1 MLSRKKQMSKIL
13 LTGMSAPQASP
24 SANSRTLSFA
34 GLLHKSLTEAG
45 HDVVWGDPDLNQTK
59 AALSKFDSVV
69 VGVSP
74 LTSLAAN
81 RVYGALSIIDHLWG
95 SPKLSLFIDAPQ
107 VSQIEF
113 SINSIKTNPETFAK
127 DFFSYRKGYQQVAS
141 DEKLKSR
148 LLKCVT
154 KLSESEWPTV
164 MYPALPWSQD
174 GSVKKLL
181 PSGVTDLVGI
191 NLDSYLIQDRFIF
204 EDRRRKWCVD
214 NYKNAWVD
222 STLKTLTFPHSPLK
236 WNKGWTD
243 TQVIDQIDRSIGVLI
258 APQKRE
264 GSWWTTRVAQALGSY
279 TPVIT
284 DWKQSASLG
293 PEWDILAATF
303 ESMSDDKRLLVATAQ
318 RESYISRIPTKLTA
332 MKLLE
337 STIRV
342 TNSQEESNE

>member
-1 MLSRKKQMSKIL
+1 
-13 LTGMSAPQASP
+13 MSASQASP
-24 SANSRTLSFA
+24 SANIRTLSFA
-34 GLLHKSLTEAG
+34 GLLHRSLTEAG
-45 HDVVWGDPDLNQTK
+45 HDVVWGDPDVNQTK
-59 AALSKFDSVV
+59 AALNKFDSVI

-107 VSQIEF
+107 VSQIES
-113 SINSIKTNPETFAK
+113 SINSIKSKPEAFAK
-127 DFFSYRKGYQQVAS
+127 DFFSYRKGYQQVAA
-141 DEKLKSR
+141 DEKLRSR

-164 MYPALPWSQD
+164 MYPALPWSKD

-181 PSGVTDLVGI
+181 PSGVVDLVGI

-204 EDRRRKWCVD
+204 EERRQKWSVD
-214 NYKNAWVD
+214 NYKNDWVD
-222 STLKTLTFPHSPLK
+222 ATLKTLTFPHAPLK

-243 TQVIDQIDRSIGVLI
+243 SQVVEQIDRSIGVLI

-264 GSWWTTRVAQALGSY
+264 GSWWTTRVGQALGSY

-284 DWKQSASLG
+284 DWKQSSSLG

-303 ESMSDDKRLLVATAQ
+303 ESMSDEKRLLIATAQ
-318 RESYISRIPTKLTA
+318 RESYMSRIPTKLMA
-332 MKLLE
+332 VELLE
-337 STIRV
+337 STIKV
-342 TNSQEESNE
+342 TNNQEESNE